1 MDHDPKK
8 LHDRALEYHEHPVP
22 GKIKIVLTKSA
33 ETADDLTLAYSP
45 GVAEP
50 VREIAKNPADAYR
63 YTGKGNSVA
72 IISNGTAI
80 LGLGAL
86 GPLASKP
93 VMEGKALLF
102 NRFAH
107 INAID
112 IEVDNKSV
120 EDFITTVEAIAETFG
135 GINLEDI
142 KAPECFIIER
152 ELQKRCHIP
161 IFHDDQHGT
170 AIVTT
175 AGILNAVELQGK
187 KIEDCK
193 VVCVGAGA
201 AGVACSDFLIAC
213 GAKKENFFMIDRH
226 GVIRSDRPQWNN
238 GEKPRFVNDSGPKTL
253 QEAIKDADIML
264 GVSGPGLVTEEDVK
278 SMADKA
284 VIFACSNPDPEVDP
298 AIIRQVRPDIIIGTG
313 RSDYPNQINNV
324 LCFPFLFR
332 GTLDVRA
339 TCINTEMMKA
349 AMNALREVAKLPVPP
364 EVVKAAQVDH
374 LEYGRDYLIPKPMDP
389 RLYTHVSRAVAEAAV
404 KSGVAQIPLPEHYM
418 EEYFFGIKAQ

>member
-1 MDHDPKK
+1 MSHDAKL
-8 LHDRALEYHEHPVP
+8 LHDRALDYHENPVP
-22 GKIKIVLTKSA
+22 GKIKIEITKPA

-50 VREIAKNPADAYR
+50 VREIAKDPENAYR

-80 LGLGAL
+80 LGLGNL

-102 NRFAH
+102 KRFAD

-120 EDFITTVEAIAETFG
+120 EDFITTVECIANTFG
-135 GINLEDI
+135 GVNLEDI
-142 KAPECFIIER
+142 KAPECFEIER
-152 ELQKRCHIP
+152 ELIKRCKVP

-201 AGVACSDFLIAC
+201 AGIACSDFLIKC
-213 GAKKENFFMIDRH
+213 GAKKENFFMVDRH
-226 GVIRSDRPQWNN
+226 GVIRSDRPQYNN
-238 GEKPRFVNDSGPKTL
+238 GEKPRFINDAGPKTL
-253 QEAIKDADIML
+253 KEAMENADVLL
-264 GVSGPGLVTEEDVK
+264 GVSGPGLIDDQEVIH
-278 SMADKA
+278 MAKNA

-298 AIIRQVRPDIIIGTG
+298 EVVSKLRPDIIMGTG

-324 LCFPFLFR
+324 LCFPYLFR
-332 GTLDVRA
+332 GALDVRA

-349 AMNALREVAKLPVPP
+349 AMNALRNLAKEPVPA

-374 LEYGRDYLIPKPMDP
+374 LEYGRDYLIPKPMDA
-389 RLYTHVSRAVAEAAV
+389 RLKEKLSSAVAKAAV
-404 KSGVAQIPLPEHYM
+404 DSGVAQIPLPDCY
-418 EEYFFGIKAQ
+418 K

>member
-1 MDHDPKK
+1 MSHDAKL
-8 LHDRALEYHEHPVP
+8 LHDRALAYHENPVP
-22 GKIKIVLTKSA
+22 GKIKIEITKPA

-50 VREIAKNPADAYR
+50 VREIAKDPENAYR

-80 LGLGAL
+80 LGLGNL

-102 NRFAH
+102 KRFAD

-120 EDFITTVEAIAETFG
+120 EDFITTVECIADTFG
-135 GINLEDI
+135 GVNLEDI
-142 KAPECFIIER
+142 KAPECFEIER
-152 ELQKRCHIP
+152 ELIKRCKVP

-201 AGVACSDFLIAC
+201 AGIACSDFLIKC
-213 GAKKENFFMIDRH
+213 GAKKENFFMVDRH
-226 GVIRSDRPQWNN
+226 GVIRSDRPQYNN
-238 GEKPRFVNDSGPKTL
+238 GEKPRFINDAGPKTL
-253 QEAIKDADIML
+253 KEAMENADVLL
-264 GVSGPGLVTEEDVK
+264 GVSGPGLIDDQEVIH
-278 SMADKA
+278 MAKNA

-298 AIIRQVRPDIIIGTG
+298 EVVSKLRPDIIMGTG

-324 LCFPFLFR
+324 LCFPYLFR
-332 GTLDVRA
+332 GALDVRA

-349 AMNALREVAKLPVPP
+349 AMNALRNLAKEPVPA

-374 LEYGRDYLIPKPMDP
+374 LEYGRDYLIPKPMDA
-389 RLYTHVSRAVAEAAV
+389 RLKEKLSSAVAKAAV
-404 KSGVAQIPLPEHYM
+404 DSGVAQIPLPDCY
-418 EEYFFGIKAQ
+418 K

>member
-1 MDHDPKK
+1 MSHDAKL
-8 LHDRALEYHEHPVP
+8 LHDRALAYHENPVP
-22 GKIKIVLTKSA
+22 GKIKIEITKPA

-50 VREIAKNPADAYR
+50 VLEIAKDPENAYR

-80 LGLGAL
+80 LGLGNL

-102 NRFAH
+102 KRFAD

-120 EDFITTVEAIAETFG
+120 EDFITTVECIANTFG
-135 GINLEDI
+135 GVNLEDI
-142 KAPECFIIER
+142 KAPECFEIER
-152 ELQKRCHIP
+152 ELIKRCKVP

-201 AGVACSDFLIAC
+201 AGIACSDFLIKC
-213 GAKKENFFMIDRH
+213 GAKKENFFMVDRH
-226 GVIRSDRPQWNN
+226 GVIRSDRPQYNN
-238 GEKPRFVNDSGPKTL
+238 GEKPRFINDAGPKTL
-253 QEAIKDADIML
+253 KEAMENADVLL
-264 GVSGPGLVTEEDVK
+264 GVSGPGLIDDQEVIH
-278 SMADKA
+278 MAKNA

-298 AIIRQVRPDIIIGTG
+298 EVVSKLRPDIIMGTG

-324 LCFPFLFR
+324 LCFPYLFR
-332 GTLDVRA
+332 GALDVRA

-349 AMNALREVAKLPVPP
+349 AMNALRNLAKEPVPA

-374 LEYGRDYLIPKPMDP
+374 LEYGRDYLIPKPMDA
-389 RLYTHVSRAVAEAAV
+389 RLKEKLSSAVAKAAV
-404 KSGVAQIPLPEHYM
+404 DSGVAQIPLPDCY
-418 EEYFFGIKAQ
+418 K

>member
-1 MDHDPKK
+1 MSHDAKL
-8 LHDRALEYHEHPVP
+8 LHDRALAYHENPVP
-22 GKIKIVLTKSA
+22 GKIKIEITKPA

-50 VREIAKNPADAYR
+50 VREIAKDPENAYR

-80 LGLGAL
+80 LGLGNL

-102 NRFAH
+102 KRFAD

-120 EDFITTVEAIAETFG
+120 EDFITTVECIANTFG
-135 GINLEDI
+135 GVNLEDI
-142 KAPECFIIER
+142 KAPECFEIER
-152 ELQKRCHIP
+152 ELIKRCKVP

-201 AGVACSDFLIAC
+201 AGIACSDFLIKC
-213 GAKKENFFMIDRH
+213 GAKKENFFMVDRH
-226 GVIRSDRPQWNN
+226 GVIRSDRPQYNN
-238 GEKPRFVNDSGPKTL
+238 GEKPRFINDAGPKTL
-253 QEAIKDADIML
+253 KEAMENADVLL
-264 GVSGPGLVTEEDVK
+264 GVSGPGLIDDQEVIH
-278 SMADKA
+278 MAKNA
-284 VIFACSNPDPEVDP
+284 VIFACSNPDPEIDP
-298 AIIRQVRPDIIIGTG
+298 EVVSKLRPDIIMGTG

-324 LCFPFLFR
+324 LCFPYLFR
-332 GTLDVRA
+332 GALDVRA

-349 AMNALREVAKLPVPP
+349 AMNALRNLAKEPVPA

-374 LEYGRDYLIPKPMDP
+374 LEYGRDYLIPKPMDA
-389 RLYTHVSRAVAEAAV
+389 RLKEKLSSAVAKAAV
-404 KSGVAQIPLPEHYM
+404 DSGVAQIPLPDCY
-418 EEYFFGIKAQ
+418 K

>member
-1 MDHDPKK
+1 MSHDAKL
-8 LHDRALEYHEHPVP
+8 LHDRALAYHENPVP
-22 GKIKIVLTKSA
+22 GKIKIEITKPA

-50 VREIAKNPADAYR
+50 VREIAKDPENAYR

-72 IISNGTAI
+72 IFSNGTAI
-80 LGLGAL
+80 LGLGNL

-102 NRFAH
+102 KRFAD

-120 EDFITTVEAIAETFG
+120 EDFITTVECIANTFG
-135 GINLEDI
+135 GVNLEDI
-142 KAPECFIIER
+142 KAPECFEIER
-152 ELQKRCHIP
+152 ELIKRCKVP

-201 AGVACSDFLIAC
+201 AGIACSDFLIKC
-213 GAKKENFFMIDRH
+213 GAKKENFFMVDRH
-226 GVIRSDRPQWNN
+226 GVIRSDRPQYNN
-238 GEKPRFVNDSGPKTL
+238 GEKPRFINDAGPKTL
-253 QEAIKDADIML
+253 KEAMENADVLL
-264 GVSGPGLVTEEDVK
+264 GVSGPGLIDDQEVIH
-278 SMADKA
+278 MAKNA

-298 AIIRQVRPDIIIGTG
+298 EVVSKLRPDIIMGTG

-324 LCFPFLFR
+324 LCFPYLFR
-332 GTLDVRA
+332 GALDVRA

-349 AMNALREVAKLPVPP
+349 AMNALRNLAKEPVPA

-374 LEYGRDYLIPKPMDP
+374 LEYGRDYLIPKPMDA
-389 RLYTHVSRAVAEAAV
+389 RLKEKLSSAVAKAAV
-404 KSGVAQIPLPEHYM
+404 DSGVAQIPLPDCY
-418 EEYFFGIKAQ
+418 K

>member
-1 MDHDPKK
+1 MSHDAKL
-8 LHDRALEYHEHPVP
+8 LHDRALAYHENPVP
-22 GKIKIVLTKSA
+22 GKIKIEITKPA

-50 VREIAKNPADAYR
+50 VREIAKDPENAYR

-80 LGLGAL
+80 LGLGNL

-102 NRFAH
+102 KRFAD

-120 EDFITTVEAIAETFG
+120 EDFITTVECIANTFG
-135 GINLEDI
+135 GVNLEDI
-142 KAPECFIIER
+142 KAPECFEIER
-152 ELQKRCHIP
+152 ELIKRCKVP

-201 AGVACSDFLIAC
+201 AGIACSDFLIKC
-213 GAKKENFFMIDRH
+213 GAKKENFFMVDRH
-226 GVIRSDRPQWNN
+226 GVIRSDRPQYNN
-238 GEKPRFVNDSGPKTL
+238 GEKPRFINDAGPKTL
-253 QEAIKDADIML
+253 KEAMENADVLL
-264 GVSGPGLVTEEDVK
+264 GVSGPGLIDDQEVIH
-278 SMADKA
+278 MAKNA

-298 AIIRQVRPDIIIGTG
+298 EVVSKLRPDIIMGTG

-324 LCFPFLFR
+324 LCFPYLFR
-332 GTLDVRA
+332 GALDVRS

-349 AMNALREVAKLPVPP
+349 AMNALRNLAKEPVPA

-374 LEYGRDYLIPKPMDP
+374 LEYGRDYLIPKPMDA
-389 RLYTHVSRAVAEAAV
+389 RLKEKLSSAVAKAAV
-404 KSGVAQIPLPEHYM
+404 DSGVAQIPLPDCY
-418 EEYFFGIKAQ
+418 K

>member
-1 MDHDPKK
+1 MSHDAKL
-8 LHDRALEYHEHPVP
+8 LHDRALAYHENPVP
-22 GKIKIVLTKSA
+22 GKIKIEITKPA

-50 VREIAKNPADAYR
+50 VREIAKDPENAYR

-80 LGLGAL
+80 LGLGNL

-102 NRFAH
+102 KRFAD

-120 EDFITTVEAIAETFG
+120 EDFITTVECIANTFG
-135 GINLEDI
+135 GVNLEDI
-142 KAPECFIIER
+142 KAPECFEIER
-152 ELQKRCHIP
+152 ELIKRCKVP

-201 AGVACSDFLIAC
+201 AGIACSDFLIKC
-213 GAKKENFFMIDRH
+213 GAKKENFFMVDRH
-226 GVIRSDRPQWNN
+226 GVIRSHRPQYNN
-238 GEKPRFVNDSGPKTL
+238 RENPRFINDACPKTIK
-253 QEAIKDADIML
+253 EAMENADVLL
-264 GVSGPGLVTEEDVK
+264 GVSGPGLIDDQEVIH
-278 SMADKA
+278 MAKNA

-298 AIIRQVRPDIIIGTG
+298 EVVSKLRPDIIMGTG

-324 LCFPFLFR
+324 LCFPYLFR
-332 GTLDVRA
+332 GALDVRA

-349 AMNALREVAKLPVPP
+349 AMNALRNLAKEPVPA

-374 LEYGRDYLIPKPMDP
+374 LEYGRDYLIPKPMDA
-389 RLYTHVSRAVAEAAV
+389 RLKEKLSSAVAKAAV
-404 KSGVAQIPLPEHYM
+404 DSGVAQIPLPDCY
-418 EEYFFGIKAQ
+418 K

>member
-1 MDHDPKK
+1 MSHDAKL
-8 LHDRALEYHEHPVP
+8 LHDRALAYHENPVP
-22 GKIKIVLTKSA
+22 GKIKIAITKPA

-50 VREIAKNPADAYR
+50 VREIAKDPENAYR

-80 LGLGAL
+80 LGLGNL

-102 NRFAH
+102 KRFAD

-120 EDFITTVEAIAETFG
+120 EDFITTVECIANTFG
-135 GINLEDI
+135 GVNLEDI
-142 KAPECFIIER
+142 KAPECFEIER
-152 ELQKRCHIP
+152 ELIKRCKVP

-201 AGVACSDFLIAC
+201 AGIACSDFLIKC
-213 GAKKENFFMIDRH
+213 GAKKENFFMVDRH
-226 GVIRSDRPQWNN
+226 GVIRSDRPQYNN
-238 GEKPRFVNDSGPKTL
+238 GEKPRFINDAGPKTL
-253 QEAIKDADIML
+253 KEAMENADVLL
-264 GVSGPGLVTEEDVK
+264 GVSGPGLIDDQEVIH
-278 SMADKA
+278 MAKNA

-298 AIIRQVRPDIIIGTG
+298 EVVSKLRPDIIMGTG

-324 LCFPFLFR
+324 LCFPYLFR
-332 GTLDVRA
+332 GALDVRA

-349 AMNALREVAKLPVPP
+349 AMNALRNLAKEPVPA

-374 LEYGRDYLIPKPMDP
+374 LEYGRDYLIPKPMDA
-389 RLYTHVSRAVAEAAV
+389 RLKEKLSSAVAKAAV
-404 KSGVAQIPLPEHYM
+404 DSGVAQIPLPDCY
-418 EEYFFGIKAQ
+418 K

>member
-1 MDHDPKK
+1 MSHDAKL
-8 LHDRALEYHEHPVP
+8 LHDRALAYHENPVP
-22 GKIKIVLTKSA
+22 GKIKIEITKPA

-50 VREIAKNPADAYR
+50 VREIAKDPENAYR

-80 LGLGAL
+80 LGLGNL

-102 NRFAH
+102 KRFAD

-120 EDFITTVEAIAETFG
+120 EDFITTVECIANTFG
-135 GINLEDI
+135 GVNLEDI
-142 KAPECFIIER
+142 KAPECFEIER
-152 ELQKRCHIP
+152 ELIKRCKVP

-201 AGVACSDFLIAC
+201 AGIACSDFLIKC
-213 GAKKENFFMIDRH
+213 GAKKENFFMVDRH
-226 GVIRSDRPQWNN
+226 GVIRSDRPQYNN
-238 GEKPRFVNDSGPKTL
+238 GEKPRFINDAGPKTL
-253 QEAIKDADIML
+253 KEAMENTDVLL
-264 GVSGPGLVTEEDVK
+264 GVSGPGLIDDQEVIH
-278 SMADKA
+278 MAKNA

-298 AIIRQVRPDIIIGTG
+298 EVVSKLRPDIIMGTG

-324 LCFPFLFR
+324 LCFPYLFR
-332 GTLDVRA
+332 GALDVRA

-349 AMNALREVAKLPVPP
+349 AMNALRNLAKEPVPA

-374 LEYGRDYLIPKPMDP
+374 LEYGRDYLIPKPMDA
-389 RLYTHVSRAVAEAAV
+389 RLKEKLSSAVAKAAV
-404 KSGVAQIPLPEHYM
+404 DSGVAQIPLPDCY
-418 EEYFFGIKAQ
+418 K

>member
-1 MDHDPKK
+1 MSHDAKL
-8 LHDRALEYHEHPVP
+8 LHDRALAYHENPVP
-22 GKIKIVLTKSA
+22 GKIKIEITKPA

-50 VREIAKNPADAYR
+50 VREIAKDPENAYR

-80 LGLGAL
+80 LGLGNL

-102 NRFAH
+102 KRFAD

-120 EDFITTVEAIAETFG
+120 EDFITTVECIANTFG
-135 GINLEDI
+135 GVNLEDI
-142 KAPECFIIER
+142 KAPECFEIER
-152 ELQKRCHIP
+152 ELIKRCKVP

-201 AGVACSDFLIAC
+201 AGIACSDFLIKC
-213 GAKKENFFMIDRH
+213 GAKKENFFMVDRH
-226 GVIRSDRPQWNN
+226 GVIRSDRPQYNN
-238 GEKPRFVNDSGPKTL
+238 GEKPRFINDAGPKTL
-253 QEAIKDADIML
+253 KEAMENADVLL
-264 GVSGPGLVTEEDVK
+264 GVSGPGLIDDQEVIH
-278 SMADKA
+278 MAKNA

-298 AIIRQVRPDIIIGTG
+298 EVVSKLRPDIIMGTG

-324 LCFPFLFR
+324 LCFPYLFR
-332 GTLDVRA
+332 GALDVRA

-349 AMNALREVAKLPVPP
+349 AMNALRNLAKEPVPA

-374 LEYGRDYLIPKPMDP
+374 LEYGRDYLIPKPMDA
-389 RLYTHVSRAVAEAAV
+389 RLKEKLSSAVARAAV
-404 KSGVAQIPLPEHYM
+404 DSGVAQIPLPDCY
-418 EEYFFGIKAQ
+418 K

>member
-1 MDHDPKK
+1 MSHDAKL
-8 LHDRALEYHEHPVP
+8 LHDRALAYHENPVP
-22 GKIKIVLTKSA
+22 GKIKIEITKPA

-50 VREIAKNPADAYR
+50 VREIAKDPENAYR

-80 LGLGAL
+80 LGLGNL

-102 NRFAH
+102 KRFAD

-120 EDFITTVEAIAETFG
+120 EDFITTVECIANTFG
-135 GINLEDI
+135 GVNLEDI
-142 KAPECFIIER
+142 KAPECFEIER
-152 ELQKRCHIP
+152 ELIKRCKVP

-201 AGVACSDFLIAC
+201 AGIACSDFLIKC
-213 GAKKENFFMIDRH
+213 GAKKENFFMVDRH
-226 GVIRSDRPQWNN
+226 GVIRSDRPQYNN
-238 GEKPRFVNDSGPKTL
+238 GEKPRFINDAGPKTL
-253 QEAIKDADIML
+253 KEAMENADVLL
-264 GVSGPGLVTEEDVK
+264 GVSGPGLIDDQEVIH
-278 SMADKA
+278 MAKNA

-298 AIIRQVRPDIIIGTG
+298 EVVSKLRPDIIMGTG

-324 LCFPFLFR
+324 LCFPYLFR
-332 GTLDVRA
+332 GALDVRA

-349 AMNALREVAKLPVPP
+349 AMNALRNLAKEPVPA
-364 EVVKAAQVDH
+364 EVVKVAQVDH
-374 LEYGRDYLIPKPMDP
+374 LEYGRDYLIPKPMDA
-389 RLYTHVSRAVAEAAV
+389 RLKEKLSSAVAKAAV
-404 KSGVAQIPLPEHYM
+404 DSGVAQIPLPDCY
-418 EEYFFGIKAQ
+418 K

>member
-1 MDHDPKK
+1 MSHDAKL
-8 LHDRALEYHEHPVP
+8 LHDRALAYHENPVP
-22 GKIKIVLTKSA
+22 GKIKIEITKPA

-50 VREIAKNPADAYR
+50 VREIAKDPENAYR

-80 LGLGAL
+80 LGLGNL

-102 NRFAH
+102 KRFAD

-120 EDFITTVEAIAETFG
+120 EDFITTVECIANTFG
-135 GINLEDI
+135 GVNLEDI
-142 KAPECFIIER
+142 KAPECFEIER
-152 ELQKRCHIP
+152 ELIKRCKVP

-201 AGVACSDFLIAC
+201 AGIACSDFLIKC
-213 GAKKENFFMIDRH
+213 GAKKENFFMLDRH
-226 GVIRSDRPQWNN
+226 GVIRSDRPQYNN
-238 GEKPRFVNDSGPKTL
+238 GEKPRFINDAGPKTL
-253 QEAIKDADIML
+253 KEAMENADVLL
-264 GVSGPGLVTEEDVK
+264 GVSGPGLIDDQEVIH
-278 SMADKA
+278 MAKNA

-298 AIIRQVRPDIIIGTG
+298 EVVSKLRPDIIMGTG

-324 LCFPFLFR
+324 LCFPYLFR
-332 GTLDVRA
+332 GALDVRA

-349 AMNALREVAKLPVPP
+349 AMNALRNLAKEPVPA

-374 LEYGRDYLIPKPMDP
+374 LEYGRDYLIPKPMDA
-389 RLYTHVSRAVAEAAV
+389 RLKEKLSSAVAKAAV
-404 KSGVAQIPLPEHYM
+404 DSGVAQIPLPDCY
-418 EEYFFGIKAQ
+418 K

>member
-1 MDHDPKK
+1 MSHDAKL
-8 LHDRALEYHEHPVP
+8 LHDRALAYHENPVP
-22 GKIKIVLTKSA
+22 GKIKIEITKPA

-50 VREIAKNPADAYR
+50 VREIAKDPENAYR

-80 LGLGAL
+80 LGLGNL

-102 NRFAH
+102 KRFAD

-120 EDFITTVEAIAETFG
+120 EDFITTVECIANTFG
-135 GINLEDI
+135 GVNLEDI
-142 KAPECFIIER
+142 KAPECFEIER
-152 ELQKRCHIP
+152 ELIKRCKVP

-201 AGVACSDFLIAC
+201 AGIACSDFLIKC
-213 GAKKENFFMIDRH
+213 GAKKENFFMVDRH
-226 GVIRSDRPQWNN
+226 GVIRSDRPQYNN
-238 GEKPRFVNDSGPKTL
+238 GEKPRFINDAGPKTL
-253 QEAIKDADIML
+253 KEAMENADVLL
-264 GVSGPGLVTEEDVK
+264 GVSGPGLIDDQEVIH
-278 SMADKA
+278 MAKNA

-298 AIIRQVRPDIIIGTG
+298 EVVSKLRPDIIMGTG

-324 LCFPFLFR
+324 LCFPYLFR
-332 GTLDVRA
+332 GALDVRA

-349 AMNALREVAKLPVPP
+349 AMNALRNLAKEPVPA

-374 LEYGRDYLIPKPMDP
+374 LEYGRDYLIPKPMDA
-389 RLYTHVSRAVAEAAV
+389 RLKEKLSSAVAKAAV
-404 KSGVAQIPLPEHYM
+404 DSGVAQIPLPDFY
-418 EEYFFGIKAQ
+418 K

>member
-1 MDHDPKK
+1 MSHDAKL
-8 LHDRALEYHEHPVP
+8 LHDRALAYHENPVP
-22 GKIKIVLTKSA
+22 GKIKIAITKPA

-50 VREIAKNPADAYR
+50 VREIAKDPENAYR

-80 LGLGAL
+80 LGLGNL

-102 NRFAH
+102 KRFAD
-107 INAID
+107 INGID

-120 EDFITTVEAIAETFG
+120 EDFITTVECIANTFG
-135 GINLEDI
+135 GVNLEDI
-142 KAPECFIIER
+142 KAPECFEIER
-152 ELQKRCHIP
+152 ELIKRCKVP

-201 AGVACSDFLIAC
+201 AGIACSDFLIKC
-213 GAKKENFFMIDRH
+213 GAKKENFFMVDRH
-226 GVIRSDRPQWNN
+226 GVIRSDRPQYNN
-238 GEKPRFVNDSGPKTL
+238 GEKPRFINDAGPKTL
-253 QEAIKDADIML
+253 KEAMENADVLL
-264 GVSGPGLVTEEDVK
+264 GVSGPGLIDDQEVIH
-278 SMADKA
+278 MAKNA

-298 AIIRQVRPDIIIGTG
+298 EVVSKLRPDIIMGTG

-324 LCFPFLFR
+324 LCFPYLFR
-332 GTLDVRA
+332 GALDVRA

-349 AMNALREVAKLPVPP
+349 AMNALRNLAKEPVPA

-374 LEYGRDYLIPKPMDP
+374 LEYGRDYLIPKPMDA
-389 RLYTHVSRAVAEAAV
+389 RLKEKLSSAVAKAAV
-404 KSGVAQIPLPEHYM
+404 DSGVAQIPLPDCY
-418 EEYFFGIKAQ
+418 K

>member
-1 MDHDPKK
+1 MSHDAKL
-8 LHDRALEYHEHPVP
+8 LHDRALAYHENPVP
-22 GKIKIVLTKSA
+22 GKIKIEITKPA

-50 VREIAKNPADAYR
+50 VREIAKDPENAYR

-72 IISNGTAI
+72 IISNGTAT
-80 LGLGAL
+80 LGLGNL

-102 NRFAH
+102 KRFAD

-120 EDFITTVEAIAETFG
+120 EDFITTVECIANTFG
-135 GINLEDI
+135 GVNLEDI
-142 KAPECFIIER
+142 KAPECFEIER
-152 ELQKRCHIP
+152 ELIKRCKVP

-201 AGVACSDFLIAC
+201 AGIACSDFLIKC
-213 GAKKENFFMIDRH
+213 GAKKENFFMVDRH
-226 GVIRSDRPQWNN
+226 GVIRSDRPQYNN
-238 GEKPRFVNDSGPKTL
+238 GEKPRFINDAGPKTL
-253 QEAIKDADIML
+253 KEAMENADVLL
-264 GVSGPGLVTEEDVK
+264 GVSGPGLIDDQEVIH
-278 SMADKA
+278 MAKNA

-298 AIIRQVRPDIIIGTG
+298 EVVSKLRHDIIMGTG

-324 LCFPFLFR
+324 LCFPYLFR
-332 GTLDVRA
+332 GALDVRA

-349 AMNALREVAKLPVPP
+349 AMNALRNLAKEPVPA

-374 LEYGRDYLIPKPMDP
+374 LEYGRDYLIPKPMDA
-389 RLYTHVSRAVAEAAV
+389 RLKEKLSSAVAKAAV
-404 KSGVAQIPLPEHYM
+404 DSGVAQIPLPDCY
-418 EEYFFGIKAQ
+418 K

>member
-1 MDHDPKK
+1 MSHDAKL
-8 LHDRALEYHEHPVP
+8 LHDRALAYHENPVP
-22 GKIKIVLTKSA
+22 GKIKIEITKPA

-50 VREIAKNPADAYR
+50 VREIAKDPENAYR

-80 LGLGAL
+80 LGLGNL

-102 NRFAH
+102 KRFAD

-120 EDFITTVEAIAETFG
+120 EDFITTVECIANTFG
-135 GINLEDI
+135 GVNLEDI
-142 KAPECFIIER
+142 KAPECFEIES
-152 ELQKRCHIP
+152 ELIKRCKVP

-201 AGVACSDFLIAC
+201 AGIACSDFLIKC
-213 GAKKENFFMIDRH
+213 GAKKENFFMVDRH
-226 GVIRSDRPQWNN
+226 GVIRSDRPQYNN
-238 GEKPRFVNDSGPKTL
+238 GEKPRFINDAGPKTL
-253 QEAIKDADIML
+253 KEAMENADVLL
-264 GVSGPGLVTEEDVK
+264 GVSGPGLIDDQEVIH
-278 SMADKA
+278 MAKNA

-298 AIIRQVRPDIIIGTG
+298 EVVSKLRPDIIMGTG

-324 LCFPFLFR
+324 LCFPYLFR
-332 GTLDVRA
+332 GALDVRA

-349 AMNALREVAKLPVPP
+349 AMNALRNLAKEPVPA

-374 LEYGRDYLIPKPMDP
+374 LEYGRDYLIPKPMDA
-389 RLYTHVSRAVAEAAV
+389 RLKEKLSSAVAKAAV
-404 KSGVAQIPLPEHYM
+404 DSGVAQIPLPDCY
-418 EEYFFGIKAQ
+418 K

>member
-1 MDHDPKK
+1 MSHDAKL
-8 LHDRALEYHEHPVP
+8 LHDRALAYHENPVP
-22 GKIKIVLTKSA
+22 GKIKIEITKPA

-50 VREIAKNPADAYR
+50 VREIAKDPENAYR

-80 LGLGAL
+80 LGLGNL

-102 NRFAH
+102 KRFAD

-120 EDFITTVEAIAETFG
+120 EDFITTVECIANTFG
-135 GINLEDI
+135 GVNLEDI
-142 KAPECFIIER
+142 KAPECFEIER
-152 ELQKRCHIP
+152 ELIKRCKVP

-201 AGVACSDFLIAC
+201 AGIACSDFLIKC
-213 GAKKENFFMIDRH
+213 GAKKENFFMVDRH
-226 GVIRSDRPQWNN
+226 GVIRSDRPQYNN
-238 GEKPRFVNDSGPKTL
+238 GEKPRFINDAGPKTL
-253 QEAIKDADIML
+253 KEAMENADVLL
-264 GVSGPGLVTEEDVK
+264 GVSGPGLIDDQEVIH
-278 SMADKA
+278 MAKNA

-298 AIIRQVRPDIIIGTG
+298 EVVSKLRPDIIMGTG

-324 LCFPFLFR
+324 LCFPYLFR
-332 GTLDVRA
+332 GALDVRA

-349 AMNALREVAKLPVPP
+349 AMNALRNLAKEPVPA

-374 LEYGRDYLIPKPMDP
+374 LEYGRDYLIPKPMDA
-389 RLYTHVSRAVAEAAV
+389 RLKGKLSSAVAKAAV
-404 KSGVAQIPLPEHYM
+404 DSGVAQIPLPDCY
-418 EEYFFGIKAQ
+418 K

>member
-1 MDHDPKK
+1 MSHDAKL
-8 LHDRALEYHEHPVP
+8 LHDRALAYHENPVP
-22 GKIKIVLTKSA
+22 GKIKIEITKPA
-33 ETADDLTLAYSP
+33 ETADDLTIAYSP

-50 VREIAKNPADAYR
+50 VREIAKDPENAYR

-80 LGLGAL
+80 LGLGNL

-102 NRFAH
+102 KRFAD

-120 EDFITTVEAIAETFG
+120 EDFITTVECIANTFG
-135 GINLEDI
+135 GVNLEDI
-142 KAPECFIIER
+142 KAPECFEIER
-152 ELQKRCHIP
+152 ELIKRCKVP

-201 AGVACSDFLIAC
+201 AGIACSDFLIKC
-213 GAKKENFFMIDRH
+213 GAKKENFFMVDRH
-226 GVIRSDRPQWNN
+226 GVIRSDRPQYNN
-238 GEKPRFVNDSGPKTL
+238 GEKPRFINDAGPKTL
-253 QEAIKDADIML
+253 KEAMENADVLL
-264 GVSGPGLVTEEDVK
+264 GVSGPGLIDDQEVIH
-278 SMADKA
+278 MAKNA

-298 AIIRQVRPDIIIGTG
+298 EVVSKLRPDIIMGTG

-324 LCFPFLFR
+324 LCFPYLFR
-332 GTLDVRA
+332 GALDVRA

-349 AMNALREVAKLPVPP
+349 AMNALRNLAKEPVPA

-374 LEYGRDYLIPKPMDP
+374 LEYGRDYLIPKPMDA
-389 RLYTHVSRAVAEAAV
+389 RLKEKLSSAVAKAAV
-404 KSGVAQIPLPEHYM
+404 DSGVAQIPLPDCY
-418 EEYFFGIKAQ
+418 K

>member
-1 MDHDPKK
+1 MSHDAKL
-8 LHDRALEYHEHPVP
+8 LHDRALAYHENPVP
-22 GKIKIVLTKSA
+22 GKIKIEITKPA

-50 VREIAKNPADAYR
+50 VREIAKDPENAYR

-80 LGLGAL
+80 LGLGNL

-102 NRFAH
+102 KRFAD

-120 EDFITTVEAIAETFG
+120 EDFITTVECIANTFG
-135 GINLEDI
+135 GVNLEDI
-142 KAPECFIIER
+142 KAPECFEIER
-152 ELQKRCHIP
+152 ELIKRCKVP

-201 AGVACSDFLIAC
+201 AGIACSDFLIKC
-213 GAKKENFFMIDRH
+213 GAKKENFFMVDRH
-226 GVIRSDRPQWNN
+226 GVIRSDRPQYNN
-238 GEKPRFVNDSGPKTL
+238 GEKPRFINDAGPKTL
-253 QEAIKDADIML
+253 KEAMENADVL
-264 GVSGPGLVTEEDVK
+264 LCVSGPGLIDDQEVIH
-278 SMADKA
+278 MAKNA

-298 AIIRQVRPDIIIGTG
+298 EVVSKLRPDIIMGTG

-324 LCFPFLFR
+324 LCFPYLFR
-332 GTLDVRA
+332 GALDVRA

-349 AMNALREVAKLPVPP
+349 AMNALRNLAKEPVPA

-374 LEYGRDYLIPKPMDP
+374 LEYGRDYLIPKPMDA
-389 RLYTHVSRAVAEAAV
+389 RLKEKLSSAVAKAAV
-404 KSGVAQIPLPEHYM
+404 DSGVAQIPLPDCY
-418 EEYFFGIKAQ
+418 K

>member
-1 MDHDPKK
+1 MSHDAKL
-8 LHDRALEYHEHPVP
+8 LHDRALAYHENPVP
-22 GKIKIVLTKSA
+22 GKIKIEITKPA

-50 VREIAKNPADAYR
+50 VREIAKDPENAYR

-80 LGLGAL
+80 LGLGNL

-102 NRFAH
+102 KRFAD

-120 EDFITTVEAIAETFG
+120 EDFITTVECIANTFG
-135 GINLEDI
+135 GVNLEDI
-142 KAPECFIIER
+142 KAPECFEIER
-152 ELQKRCHIP
+152 ELIKRCKVP

-201 AGVACSDFLIAC
+201 AGIACSDFLIKC
-213 GAKKENFFMIDRH
+213 GAKKENFFMVDRH
-226 GVIRSDRPQWNN
+226 GVIRSDRPQYNN
-238 GEKPRFVNDSGPKTL
+238 GEKPRFINDAGPKTL
-253 QEAIKDADIML
+253 KEAMENADVLL
-264 GVSGPGLVTEEDVK
+264 GVSGPGLIDDQEVIH
-278 SMADKA
+278 MAKNA

-298 AIIRQVRPDIIIGTG
+298 EVVSKLRPDIIMGTG

-324 LCFPFLFR
+324 LCFPYLFR
-332 GTLDVRA
+332 GALDVRA

-349 AMNALREVAKLPVPP
+349 AMNALRNLAKEPVPA

-374 LEYGRDYLIPKPMDP
+374 LEYGRDYLIPKPMDA
-389 RLYTHVSRAVAEAAV
+389 RLKEKLSSAVAKAAV
-404 KSGVAQIPLPEHYM
+404 ASGVAQIPLPDCY
-418 EEYFFGIKAQ
+418 K

>member
-1 MDHDPKK
+1 MSHDTKL
-8 LHDRALEYHEHPVP
+8 LHDRALAYHENPVP
-22 GKIKIVLTKSA
+22 GKIKIEITKPA

-50 VREIAKNPADAYR
+50 VREIAKDPENAYR

-80 LGLGAL
+80 LGLGNL

-102 NRFAH
+102 KRFAD

-120 EDFITTVEAIAETFG
+120 EDFITTVECIANTFG
-135 GINLEDI
+135 GVNLEDI
-142 KAPECFIIER
+142 KAPECFEIER
-152 ELQKRCHIP
+152 ELIKRCKVP

-201 AGVACSDFLIAC
+201 AGIACSDFLIKC
-213 GAKKENFFMIDRH
+213 GAKKENFFMVDRH
-226 GVIRSDRPQWNN
+226 GVIRSDRPQYNN
-238 GEKPRFVNDSGPKTL
+238 GEKPRFINDAGPKTL
-253 QEAIKDADIML
+253 KEAMENADVLL
-264 GVSGPGLVTEEDVK
+264 GVSGPGLIDDQEVIH
-278 SMADKA
+278 MAKNA

-298 AIIRQVRPDIIIGTG
+298 EVVSKLRPDIIMGTG

-324 LCFPFLFR
+324 LCFPYLFR
-332 GTLDVRA
+332 GALDVRA

-349 AMNALREVAKLPVPP
+349 AMNALRNLAKEPVPA

-374 LEYGRDYLIPKPMDP
+374 LEYGRDYLIPKPMDA
-389 RLYTHVSRAVAEAAV
+389 RLKEKLSSAVAKAAV
-404 KSGVAQIPLPEHYM
+404 DSGVAQIPLPDCY
-418 EEYFFGIKAQ
+418 K

>member
-1 MDHDPKK
+1 MSHDAKL
-8 LHDRALEYHEHPVP
+8 LHDRALAYHENPVP
-22 GKIKIVLTKSA
+22 GKIKIEITKPA

-50 VREIAKNPADAYR
+50 VREIAKDPENAYR

-80 LGLGAL
+80 LGLGNL

-102 NRFAH
+102 KRFAD

-120 EDFITTVEAIAETFG
+120 EDFITTVECIANTFG
-135 GINLEDI
+135 GVNLEDI
-142 KAPECFIIER
+142 KAPECFEIER
-152 ELQKRCHIP
+152 ELIKRCKVP

-201 AGVACSDFLIAC
+201 AGIACSDFLIKC
-213 GAKKENFFMIDRH
+213 GAKKENFFMVDRH
-226 GVIRSDRPQWNN
+226 GVIRSDRPQYNN
-238 GEKPRFVNDSGPKTL
+238 GEKPRFINDAGPKTL
-253 QEAIKDADIML
+253 KEAMENADVLL
-264 GVSGPGLVTEEDVK
+264 GVSGPGLIDDQEVIQ
-278 SMADKA
+278 MAKNA

-298 AIIRQVRPDIIIGTG
+298 EVVSKLRPDIIMGTG

-324 LCFPFLFR
+324 LCFPYLFR
-332 GTLDVRA
+332 GALDVRA

-349 AMNALREVAKLPVPP
+349 AMNALRNLAKEPVPA

-374 LEYGRDYLIPKPMDP
+374 LEYGRDYLIPKPMDA
-389 RLYTHVSRAVAEAAV
+389 RLKEKLSSAVAKAAV
-404 KSGVAQIPLPEHYM
+404 DSGVAQIPLPDCY
-418 EEYFFGIKAQ
+418 K

>member
-1 MDHDPKK
+1 MSHDAKL
-8 LHDRALEYHEHPVP
+8 LHDRALAYHENPVP
-22 GKIKIVLTKSA
+22 GKIKIEITKPA

-50 VREIAKNPADAYR
+50 VREIAKDPENAYR

-80 LGLGAL
+80 LGLGNL

-102 NRFAH
+102 KRFAD

-120 EDFITTVEAIAETFG
+120 EDFITTVECIANTFG
-135 GINLEDI
+135 GVNLEDI
-142 KAPECFIIER
+142 KAPECFEIER
-152 ELQKRCHIP
+152 ELIKRCKVP

-201 AGVACSDFLIAC
+201 AGIACSDFLIKC
-213 GAKKENFFMIDRH
+213 GAKKENFFMVDRH
-226 GVIRSDRPQWNN
+226 GVIRSDRPQYNN
-238 GEKPRFVNDSGPKTL
+238 GEKPRFINDAGPKTL
-253 QEAIKDADIML
+253 KEAMENADVLL
-264 GVSGPGLVTEEDVK
+264 GVSGPGLIDDQEVIH
-278 SMADKA
+278 MAKNA
-284 VIFACSNPDPEVDP
+284 VIFACSNPDPEVEP
-298 AIIRQVRPDIIIGTG
+298 EVVSKLRPDIIMGTG

-324 LCFPFLFR
+324 LCFPYLFR
-332 GTLDVRA
+332 GALDVRA

-349 AMNALREVAKLPVPP
+349 AMNALRNLAKEPVPA

-374 LEYGRDYLIPKPMDP
+374 LEYGRDYLIPKPMDA
-389 RLYTHVSRAVAEAAV
+389 RLKEKLSSAVAKAAV
-404 KSGVAQIPLPEHYM
+404 DSGVAQIPLPDCY
-418 EEYFFGIKAQ
+418 K

>member
-1 MDHDPKK
+1 MSHDAKL
-8 LHDRALEYHEHPVP
+8 LHDRALAYHENPVP
-22 GKIKIVLTKSA
+22 GKIKIEITKPA

-50 VREIAKNPADAYR
+50 VREIAKDPENAYR
-63 YTGKGNSVA
+63 YTGKSNSVA

-80 LGLGAL
+80 LGLGNL

-102 NRFAH
+102 KRFAD

-120 EDFITTVEAIAETFG
+120 EDFITTVECIANTFG
-135 GINLEDI
+135 GVNLEDI
-142 KAPECFIIER
+142 KAPECFEIER
-152 ELQKRCHIP
+152 ELIKRCKVP

-201 AGVACSDFLIAC
+201 AGIACSDFLIKC
-213 GAKKENFFMIDRH
+213 GAKKENFFMVDRH
-226 GVIRSDRPQWNN
+226 GVIRSDRPQYNN
-238 GEKPRFVNDSGPKTL
+238 GEKPRFINDAGPKTL
-253 QEAIKDADIML
+253 KEAMENADVLL
-264 GVSGPGLVTEEDVK
+264 GVSGPGLIDDQEVIH
-278 SMADKA
+278 MAKNA

-298 AIIRQVRPDIIIGTG
+298 EVVSKLRPDIIMGTG

-324 LCFPFLFR
+324 LCFPYLFR
-332 GTLDVRA
+332 GALDVRA

-349 AMNALREVAKLPVPP
+349 AMNALRNLAKEPVPA

-374 LEYGRDYLIPKPMDP
+374 LEYGRDYLIPKPMDA
-389 RLYTHVSRAVAEAAV
+389 RLKEKLSSAVAKAAV
-404 KSGVAQIPLPEHYM
+404 DSGVAQIPLPDCY
-418 EEYFFGIKAQ
+418 K

>member
-1 MDHDPKK
+1 MSHDAK
-8 LHDRALEYHEHPVP
+8 LLHERALAYHENPVP
-22 GKIKIVLTKSA
+22 GKIKIEITKPA

-50 VREIAKNPADAYR
+50 VREIAKNPENAYR

-80 LGLGAL
+80 LGLGDL

-102 NRFAH
+102 NRFAG
-107 INAID
+107 IDAID

-120 EDFITTVEAIAETFG
+120 EDFITTVECIANTFG

-142 KAPECFIIER
+142 KALECFIIER
-152 ELQKRCHIP
+152 ELIKRCSIP

-201 AGVACSDFLIAC
+201 AGIACSDFLIEC
-213 GAKKENFFMIDRH
+213 GAKKENFFMVDRH
-226 GVIRSDRPQWNN
+226 GVIRSDRPQYNN
-238 GEKPRFVNDSGPKTL
+238 GEKPRFINDAGPKTL
-253 QEAIKDADIML
+253 EEAMKDADVLL
-264 GVSGPGLVTEEDVK
+264 GVSGPGLINDEEVIH
-278 SMADKA
+278 MAQNA

-298 AIIRQVRPDIIIGTG
+298 EVVARLRPDIIMGTG

-324 LCFPFLFR
+324 LCFPYLFR
-332 GTLDVRA
+332 GALDVRA
-339 TCINTEMMKA
+339 KCINTPMMKA
-349 AMNALREVAKLPVPP
+349 AMGALRALAKEPVPA

-389 RLYTHVSRAVAEAAV
+389 RLRQQLSSAVAKAAV
-404 KSGVAQIPLPEHYM
+404 DSGVAQIPLPDIYK
-418 EEYFFGIKAQ
+418 YTSFGI

>member
-1 MDHDPKK
+1 MSHDAKL
-8 LHDRALEYHEHPVP
+8 LHDRALAYHENPVP
-22 GKIKIVLTKSA
+22 GKIKIEITKPA

-50 VREIAKNPADAYR
+50 VREIAKDPENAYR

-80 LGLGAL
+80 LGLGNL

-102 NRFAH
+102 KRFAD

-120 EDFITTVEAIAETFG
+120 EDFITTVECIANTFG
-135 GINLEDI
+135 GVNLEDI
-142 KAPECFIIER
+142 KAPECFEIER
-152 ELQKRCHIP
+152 ELIKRCKVP

-201 AGVACSDFLIAC
+201 AGIACSDFLIKC
-213 GAKKENFFMIDRH
+213 GAKKENFFMVDRH
-226 GVIRSDRPQWNN
+226 GVIRSDRPQYNN
-238 GEKPRFVNDSGPKTL
+238 GEKPRFINDAGPKTL
-253 QEAIKDADIML
+253 KEAMENADVLL
-264 GVSGPGLVTEEDVK
+264 GVSGPGLIDDQEVIH
-278 SMADKA
+278 MAKNA

-298 AIIRQVRPDIIIGTG
+298 EVVSKLRPDIIMGTG

-324 LCFPFLFR
+324 LCFPYLFR
-332 GTLDVRA
+332 GALDVRA

-349 AMNALREVAKLPVPP
+349 AMNALRNLAKEPVPA
-364 EVVKAAQVDH
+364 EVVKAAQVDL
-374 LEYGRDYLIPKPMDP
+374 LEYGRDYLIPKPMDA
-389 RLYTHVSRAVAEAAV
+389 RLKEKLSSAVAKAAV
-404 KSGVAQIPLPEHYM
+404 DSGVAQIPLPDCY
-418 EEYFFGIKAQ
+418 K

>member
-1 MDHDPKK
+1 MSHDAKL
-8 LHDRALEYHEHPVP
+8 LHDRALAYHEKPVP
-22 GKIKIVLTKSA
+22 GKIKIEITKPA

-50 VREIAKNPADAYR
+50 VREIAKDPENAYR

-80 LGLGAL
+80 LGLGNL

-102 NRFAH
+102 KRFAD

-120 EDFITTVEAIAETFG
+120 EDFITTVECIANTFG
-135 GINLEDI
+135 GVNLEDI
-142 KAPECFIIER
+142 KAPECFEIER
-152 ELQKRCHIP
+152 ELIKRCKVP

-201 AGVACSDFLIAC
+201 AGIACSDFLIKC
-213 GAKKENFFMIDRH
+213 GAKKENFFMVDRH
-226 GVIRSDRPQWNN
+226 GVIRSDRPQYNN
-238 GEKPRFVNDSGPKTL
+238 GEKPRFINDSGPKTL
-253 QEAIKDADIML
+253 KEAMENADVLL
-264 GVSGPGLVTEEDVK
+264 GVSGPGLIDDQEVIH
-278 SMADKA
+278 MAKNA

-298 AIIRQVRPDIIIGTG
+298 EVVSKLRPDIIMGTG

-324 LCFPFLFR
+324 LCFPYLFR
-332 GTLDVRA
+332 GALDVRA

-349 AMNALREVAKLPVPP
+349 AMNALRNLAKDPVPA

-374 LEYGRDYLIPKPMDP
+374 LEYGRDYLIPKPMDA
-389 RLYTHVSRAVAEAAV
+389 RLKEKLSSAVAKAAV
-404 KSGVAQIPLPEHYM
+404 DSGVAQIPLPDCY
-418 EEYFFGIKAQ
+418 K

>member
-1 MDHDPKK
+1 MSHDAKL
-8 LHDRALEYHEHPVP
+8 LHDRALAYHESPVP
-22 GKIKIVLTKSA
+22 GKIKIEITKPA

-50 VREIAKNPADAYR
+50 VREIAKDPENAYR

-80 LGLGAL
+80 LGLGNL

-102 NRFAH
+102 KRFAD

-120 EDFITTVEAIAETFG
+120 EDFITTVECIANTFG
-135 GINLEDI
+135 GVNLEDI
-142 KAPECFIIER
+142 KAPECFEIER
-152 ELQKRCHIP
+152 ELIKRCKVP

-201 AGVACSDFLIAC
+201 AGIACSDFLIKC
-213 GAKKENFFMIDRH
+213 GAKKENFFMVDRH
-226 GVIRSDRPQWNN
+226 GVIRSDRPQYNN
-238 GEKPRFVNDSGPKTL
+238 GEKPRFINDAGPKTL
-253 QEAIKDADIML
+253 KEAMENADVLL
-264 GVSGPGLVTEEDVK
+264 GVSGPGLIDDQEVIH
-278 SMADKA
+278 MAKNA

-298 AIIRQVRPDIIIGTG
+298 EVVSKLRPDIIMGTG

-324 LCFPFLFR
+324 LCFPYLFR
-332 GTLDVRA
+332 GALDVRA

-349 AMNALREVAKLPVPP
+349 AMNALRNLAKEPVPA

-374 LEYGRDYLIPKPMDP
+374 LEYGRDYLIPKPMDA
-389 RLYTHVSRAVAEAAV
+389 RLKEKLSSAVAKAAV
-404 KSGVAQIPLPEHYM
+404 DSGVAQIPLPDCY
-418 EEYFFGIKAQ
+418 K

>member
-1 MDHDPKK
+1 MSHDAKL
-8 LHDRALEYHEHPVP
+8 LHDRALAYHENPVP
-22 GKIKIVLTKSA
+22 GKIKIEITKPA

-50 VREIAKNPADAYR
+50 VREIAKDPENAYR

-80 LGLGAL
+80 LGLGNL

-102 NRFAH
+102 KRFAD

-120 EDFITTVEAIAETFG
+120 EDFITTVECIANTFG
-135 GINLEDI
+135 GVNLEDI
-142 KAPECFIIER
+142 KAPECFEIER
-152 ELQKRCHIP
+152 ELIKRCKVP

-175 AGILNAVELQGK
+175 AGILKAVELQGK

-201 AGVACSDFLIAC
+201 AGIACSDFLIKC
-213 GAKKENFFMIDRH
+213 GAKKENFFMVDRH
-226 GVIRSDRPQWNN
+226 GVIRSDRPQYNN
-238 GEKPRFVNDSGPKTL
+238 GEKPRFINDAGPKTL
-253 QEAIKDADIML
+253 KEAMENADVLL
-264 GVSGPGLVTEEDVK
+264 GVSGPGLIDDQEVIH
-278 SMADKA
+278 MAKNA

-298 AIIRQVRPDIIIGTG
+298 EVVSKLRPDIIMGTG

-324 LCFPFLFR
+324 LCFPYLFR
-332 GTLDVRA
+332 GALDVRA

-349 AMNALREVAKLPVPP
+349 AMNALRNLAKEPVPA

-374 LEYGRDYLIPKPMDP
+374 LEYGRDYLIPKPMDA
-389 RLYTHVSRAVAEAAV
+389 RLKEKLSSAVAKAAV
-404 KSGVAQIPLPEHYM
+404 DSGVAQIPLPDCY
-418 EEYFFGIKAQ
+418 K

>member
-1 MDHDPKK
+1 MSHDAKL
-8 LHDRALEYHEHPVP
+8 LHDRALAYHEKPVP
-22 GKIKIVLTKSA
+22 GKIKIEITKPA

-50 VREIAKNPADAYR
+50 VREIAKDPENAYR

-80 LGLGAL
+80 LGLGNL

-102 NRFAH
+102 KRFAD

-120 EDFITTVEAIAETFG
+120 EDFITTVECIANTFG
-135 GINLEDI
+135 GVNLEDI
-142 KAPECFIIER
+142 KAPECFEIER
-152 ELQKRCHIP
+152 ELIKRCKVP

-201 AGVACSDFLIAC
+201 AGIACSDFLIKC
-213 GAKKENFFMIDRH
+213 GAKKENFFMVDRH
-226 GVIRSDRPQWNN
+226 GVIRSDRPQYNN
-238 GEKPRFVNDSGPKTL
+238 GEKPRFINDAGPKTL
-253 QEAIKDADIML
+253 KEAMENADVLL
-264 GVSGPGLVTEEDVK
+264 GVSGPGLIDDQEVIH
-278 SMADKA
+278 MAKNA

-298 AIIRQVRPDIIIGTG
+298 EVVSKLRPDIIMGTG

-324 LCFPFLFR
+324 LCFPYLFR
-332 GTLDVRA
+332 GALDVRA

-349 AMNALREVAKLPVPP
+349 AMNALRNLAKEPVPA

-374 LEYGRDYLIPKPMDP
+374 LEYGRDYLIPKPMDA
-389 RLYTHVSRAVAEAAV
+389 RLKEKLSSAVAKAAV
-404 KSGVAQIPLPEHYM
+404 DSGVAQIPLPDCY
-418 EEYFFGIKAQ
+418 K

>member
-1 MDHDPKK
+1 MSHDAKL
-8 LHDRALEYHEHPVP
+8 LHDRALAYHENPVP
-22 GKIKIVLTKSA
+22 GKIKIEITKPA

-50 VREIAKNPADAYR
+50 VREIAKDPENAYR

-80 LGLGAL
+80 LGLGNL

-102 NRFAH
+102 KRFAD

-120 EDFITTVEAIAETFG
+120 EDFITTVECIANTFG
-135 GINLEDI
+135 GVNLEDI
-142 KAPECFIIER
+142 KAPECFEIER
-152 ELQKRCHIP
+152 ELIKRCKVP

-201 AGVACSDFLIAC
+201 AGIACSDFLIKC
-213 GAKKENFFMIDRH
+213 GAKKENFFMVDRH
-226 GVIRSDRPQWNN
+226 GVIRSDRSQYNN
-238 GEKPRFVNDSGPKTL
+238 GEKPRFINDAGPKTL
-253 QEAIKDADIML
+253 KEAMENADVLL
-264 GVSGPGLVTEEDVK
+264 GVSGPGLIDDQEVIH
-278 SMADKA
+278 MAKNA

-298 AIIRQVRPDIIIGTG
+298 EVVSKLRPDIIMGTG

-324 LCFPFLFR
+324 LCFPYLFR
-332 GTLDVRA
+332 GALDVRA

-349 AMNALREVAKLPVPP
+349 AMNALRNLAKEPVPA

-374 LEYGRDYLIPKPMDP
+374 LEYGRDYLIPKPMDA
-389 RLYTHVSRAVAEAAV
+389 RLKEKLSSAVAKAAV
-404 KSGVAQIPLPEHYM
+404 DSGVAQIPLPDCY
-418 EEYFFGIKAQ
+418 K